1 MASLTPEAPE
11 RSLTGLVGDVAR
23 DLTALVSHEVR
34 LARIELTEG
43 LGRALRSSIML
54 VGGALV
60 ALMGVQALIAA
71 AILGLATTMAAWL
84 AALIVGAVV
93 LLVGGV
99 AVLAGKSRLQ
109 QSAILP
115 ARAAEAVRSD
125 ANMIR
130 EKFR

>member
-99 AVLAGKSRLQ
+99 AVVAGKSRLQ
-109 QSAILP
+109 RSAILP
-115 ARAAEAVRSD
+115 SRAAEAVRSD